1 MIARKLRLRRS
12 TDFEIVRKRG
22 RSVSGA
28 LVVLAYRPNG
38 LEYNRYGFAVGR
50 RVGKAVRR
58 NRVKRWLREA
68 VRRLHP
74 QLRQGYDLVLIA
86 RGRLAEPSVTY
97 HHVAGCVQELVRRAG
112 LLETTEPAEDKPPV
126 SRPGG
131 HR

>member
-1 MIARKLRLRRS
+1 MVARALRLRRS
-12 TDFEIVRKRG
+12 ADFEVVRKRG

-38 LEYNRYGFAVGR
+38 LPHNRYGFAVGR
-50 RVGKAVRR
+50 RVGKAARR

-68 VRRLHP
+68 VRWLHP

-86 RGRLAEPSVTY
+86 RGRLADPSVTY
-97 HHVAGCVQELVRRAG
+97 HQVAACVQELAKRAG
-112 LLETTEPAEDKPPV
+112 LFETAEHTEPKPPLLQ
-126 SRPGG
+126 SGG